1 MCKSFVKLL
10 LINFLLLYIFKVNTL
25 YIRQEKSSNST
36 EAITSYSNPN
46 VPDNKNSTMAE
57 QNTEE
62 NQTIENVDK
71 SKVST
76 NSTTISNIENDKTT
90 TIMNEPKTTER
101 KTRTTERRTTT
112 STTIA
117 TTTNNTI
124 QNGPSIAYGNIDASI
139 SGDNLEGFDKPEDNE
154 QPLVNPLGTFPIIA
168 VICCCVVGLIAVS
181 GYRVVKRKNESKF
194 LKSQEYYSST
204 NPSSF
209 TNSNNNRS
217 SLVNSLIYENENN
230 DNPYLYYMEKNEQYA
245 PEVIPNNQN
254 MQDNKTD
261 LIDGSIEPPLNMNN
275 NLPYYGNNR
284 NEKSNET
291 RKSIIS
297 VNRSSITSVT
307 SVSRSSVIRH
317 SFLNPNLNIVRT
329 SKRTQQL
336 YEATTDHPAIIETF
350 PSLERPF
357 EPAVPVPIEESDIN
371 SLHPHSIYQM
381 YQDEMEYENYYA
393 YTIDDKEYIIDPTT
407 NRVLEIHDLVT
418 DEYMLVEEELYLD
431 FSGSSS
437 EDSDSEKQT
446 L

>member
-25 YIRQEKSSNST
+25 YIRQERSSNST

-154 QPLVNPLGTFPIIA
+154 QPLNPLGTFPIIA